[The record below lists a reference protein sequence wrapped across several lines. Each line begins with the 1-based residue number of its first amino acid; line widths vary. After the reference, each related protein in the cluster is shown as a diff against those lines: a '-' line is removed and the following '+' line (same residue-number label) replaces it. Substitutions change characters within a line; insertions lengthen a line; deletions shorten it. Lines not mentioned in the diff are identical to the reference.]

1 LLVRCFS
8 IASQQGARR
17 RYLVRVMNPP
27 VGALPVAA
35 SDGDPGDELRESA
48 SDRAYSVSVSV
59 RKGPNMVR
67 DGEAGL
73 RVNGHA
79 VEATPFS
86 LDPTI
91 SAIKPHS
98 SRPSSVPPS
107 SASNPRLTSNVDRSD
122 TPASAVAAGVTSTP
136 LGLTPAPEAAASSD
150 TLASERSRRGSSATT
165 SAYVIASETPGAA
178 TDGETNIELQAVPL
192 IRLHQASQVPASQWK
207 LVGTAASGGITVSRA
222 DLTSSSPASLHT
234 SQTDEDVLPMT
245 AISASRSS
253 SASVSSNDGTTAAV
267 AEVVPAEHRVN
278 GTVLRAEASV
288 EGWTVF
294 DVFSALSLAS
304 GDHARRISGL
314 WASARQVE
322 QVSANAAVHYYRSA
336 STWATSAR
344 DAVVCRSWSSN
355 QRSRIEVAECS
366 VDGLPYDLPALPE
379 PAAAVRADLGLSAWV
394 LEKSTHQ
401 LSVAAAA
408 PDTGSTGNVVTRMSL
423 RMLANTAVGDLGPQA
438 DTARLR
444 SGSLT
449 TG

>member
-1 LLVRCFS
+1 
-8 IASQQGARR
+8 
-17 RYLVRVMNPP
+17 MNPP

-35 SDGDPGDELRESA
+35 SDGDPGDEMRESA

-73 RVNGHA
+73 RVNGHV

-107 SASNPRLTSNVDRSD
+107 SASNPRLTPNVDRSD

-207 LVGTAASGGITVSRA
+207 LVGTAASGGIT
-222 DLTSSSPASLHT
+222 
-234 SQTDEDVLPMT
+234 
-245 AISASRSS
+245 
-253 SASVSSNDGTTAAV
+253 
-267 AEVVPAEHRVN
+267 
-278 GTVLRAEASV
+278 
-288 EGWTVF
+288 
-294 DVFSALSLAS
+294 
-304 GDHARRISGL
+304 
-314 WASARQVE
+314 
-322 QVSANAAVHYYRSA
+322 
-336 STWATSAR
+336 
-344 DAVVCRSWSSN
+344 
-355 QRSRIEVAECS
+355 
-366 VDGLPYDLPALPE
+366 
-379 PAAAVRADLGLSAWV
+379 
-394 LEKSTHQ
+394 
-401 LSVAAAA
+401 
-408 PDTGSTGNVVTRMSL
+408 
-423 RMLANTAVGDLGPQA
+423 
-438 DTARLR
+438 
-444 SGSLT
+444 
-449 TG
+449 

>member
-1 LLVRCFS
+1 
-8 IASQQGARR
+8 
-17 RYLVRVMNPP
+17 
-27 VGALPVAA
+27 
-35 SDGDPGDELRESA
+35 
-48 SDRAYSVSVSV
+48 
-59 RKGPNMVR
+59 
-67 DGEAGL
+67 
-73 RVNGHA
+73 
-79 VEATPFS
+79 
-86 LDPTI
+86 
-91 SAIKPHS
+91 
-98 SRPSSVPPS
+98 
-107 SASNPRLTSNVDRSD
+107 
-122 TPASAVAAGVTSTP
+122 
-136 LGLTPAPEAAASSD
+136 
-150 TLASERSRRGSSATT
+150 
-165 SAYVIASETPGAA
+165 
-178 TDGETNIELQAVPL
+178 
-192 IRLHQASQVPASQWK
+192 PASQWK
-207 LVGTAASGGITVSRA
+207 LVGTAASGGITVSQA

-449 TG
+449 TGSAAMDAEFENQRRKQHVVRITHYVKYNPGGWMDRVAELADQTAAGARESAAVTRDITQLIAHLDAYGAPPAAVWTRNAN